1 LGLTT
6 RPQSRNEVLGQ
17 LGCGLR
23 LRPPHPNH
31 QSEKDIGENIEG
43 KHEGDALSR
52 KEKSGERRSEHPGT
66 IEADRSELCSGPR
79 FAGWRKLRGQ
89 GLIGRV
95 RGLRSSRV

>member
-1 LGLTT
+1 VAA
-6 RPQSRNEVLGQ
+6 E
-17 LGCGLR
+17 
-23 LRPPHPNH
+23 PHRVWAAPSAATPNH

-52 KEKSGERRSEHPGT
+52 NEKSGERRSKHPGK
-66 IEADRSELCSGPR
+66 IEADRFELCSGPR

-95 RGLRSSRV
+95 RED